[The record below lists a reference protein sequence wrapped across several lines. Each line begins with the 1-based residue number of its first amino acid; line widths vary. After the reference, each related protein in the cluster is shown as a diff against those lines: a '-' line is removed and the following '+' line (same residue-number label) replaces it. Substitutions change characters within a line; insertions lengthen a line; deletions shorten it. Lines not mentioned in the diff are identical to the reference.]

1 MSQAF
6 SLIMTSVPA
15 LALSGLLGAALG
27 SFIHTRADGPSSPF
41 RRSACNVC
49 RKALGPLELVP
60 VFSYVFLGGK
70 CAGCKGRIPWRYPV
84 VEAVLG
90 VLFVLGALAADGNE
104 LVLLRNWFVLCAL
117 TYTFLTDALRQDVS
131 PSLMVGTAL
140 ALIPVQIV
148 LGVAPMSLL
157 GGALIGGGFFAAQHF
172 VSKGKWVGLGDAWIG
187 LLLGVLLGFPQIL
200 TALLVAY
207 VSGAAVALVLI
218 ATGVYKRTS
227 KMAFGP
233 FLVTAGIAVL
243 LCGDRF
249 VAAYWRLTDFIGDRL
264 YG

>member
-1 MSQAF
+1 MSV
-6 SLIMTSVPA
+6 LTVLTSSPPVLA
-15 LALSGLLGAALG
+15 LAGLLGAALG

-49 RKALGPLELVP
+49 RKNLGPLELVP

-90 VLFVLGALAADGNE
+90 ILFVLATVAADGN
-104 LVLLRNWFVLCAL
+104 VTALLRTWFVLCVF

-131 PSLMVGTAL
+131 PLLMVGAAAVLVPVQL
-140 ALIPVQIV
+140 ALGMPPGP
-148 LGVAPMSLL
+148 LLL
-157 GGALIGGGFFAAQHF
+157 GALVGGGFFAAQHF

-187 LLLGVLLGFPQIL
+187 LALGVLLGFPGVL
-200 TALLVAY
+200 AALLIAY
-207 VSGAAVALVLI
+207 ASGAAVAVTLL
-218 ATGVYKRTS
+218 AAGRMKRTS
-227 KMAFGP
+227 TMAFGP
-233 FLVTAGIAVL
+233 FLVSAGTVVL
-243 LCGDRF
+243 LWGP
-249 VAAYWRLTDFIGDRL
+249 VLTTWYWRLTDAIGERL